1 MSHTAIRLILVGQI
15 IGAFVLV
22 SEPARASATDM
33 PSGVE
38 FAGVRL
44 SDDELAT
51 QRGKFITPE
60 SISYFGISMV
70 TSWQGPDGITTT
82 ANLLLRIDFAAGGGQ
97 AAQPQILV
105 GWSRDGD
112 KALDLATFSNAAAP
126 GYVTV
131 SGTGAISPLLAAN
144 SSGVVQSNVISGDDS
159 HTLNGMTIA
168 VVPTSSIDKAS
179 TTGLTSITSNQTSTF
194 ANGDRLQFALGGGTL
209 GLLIGNG
216 TNVAQQRVDNQLSQ
230 ASQSIALSD
239 GGYSAFNLM
248 AITIGSDLS
257 HNPTQINVEQ
267 MMLSRANLGF

>member
-15 IGAFVLV
+15 FGALVLA
-22 SEPARASATDM
+22 SEPARASVAEM

-38 FAGVRL
+38 LDGVRL
-44 SDDELAT
+44 SDAELAT
-51 QRGKFITPE
+51 QRGKFITPD
-60 SISYFGISMV
+60 SITYFGISMIS
-70 TSWQGPDGITTT
+70 SWQGPDGITTT
-82 ANLLLRIDFAAGGGQ
+82 ANLLLRVDFSAGGGQ
-97 AAQPQILV
+97 AQPQILV

-112 KALDLATFSNAAAP
+112 KALDLNTFSNTAAP

-131 SGTGAISPLLAAN
+131 SATGGISPLVAAN
-144 SSGVVQSNVISGDDS
+144 SSGVVQSNVLSGDDS

-168 VVPTSSIDKAS
+168 VVPASSIDKTA
-179 TTGLTSITSNQTSTF
+179 TAGLTPVTSNQTSTF

-216 TNVAQQRVDNQLSQ
+216 NNVAQQRVDNQLSQ
-230 ASQSIALSD
+230 ASQSIAVSG

-248 AITIGSDLS
+248 AITIGSDIS

-267 MMLSRANLGF
+267 MMMSRANLGF